1 LPQGA
6 DTPHASP
13 PRPSPAPPVQEIKYF
28 KQGVPNQKCYN
39 KIKLDLLITEI
50 KICSVVDPDP
60 KKTFSRIRI
69 RRRIREKI
77 IPDRDP
83 K

>member
-1 LPQGA
+1 
-6 DTPHASP
+6 
-13 PRPSPAPPVQEIKYF
+13 
-28 KQGVPNQKCYN
+28 
-39 KIKLDLLITEI
+39 
-50 KICSVVDPDP
+50 VDPDP

-83 K
+83 KWIWSKATLKR